1 VKSEKF
7 AAAILPGERLSTTV
21 ANFSLFT
28 LHFYFLFLTFA
39 ARNHFMRIGIYGGS
53 FNPIHKGHTQ
63 LAASIVEQGLVDEL
77 WLLVSPLNPL
87 KRDATSDIAEYGHR
101 LKMAELA
108 TEHLEGVKVSDF
120 ERHLPIPSYTI
131 TTLGE
136 LHKAYP
142 EHEFVLV
149 IGADNW
155 ERFPR
160 WYHSDEIIEKYHVLI
175 YRRPGCEMDE
185 TTLPS
190 SVQVVDT
197 PLYDVSSTQI
207 RESVKKGRLMRKW
220 LDEKVARYIK
230 KQQLYI

>member
-1 VKSEKF
+1 
-7 AAAILPGERLSTTV
+7 
-21 ANFSLFT
+21 
-28 LHFYFLFLTFA
+28 
-39 ARNHFMRIGIYGGS
+39 MRIGIYGGS
-53 FNPIHKGHTQ
+53 FNPIHKGHTE
-63 LAASIVEQGLVDEL
+63 LEASIVQQGLVDEL

-87 KRDATSDIAEYGHR
+87 KQGETSDIAEYEHR
-101 LKMAELA
+101 LSMARLA
-108 TEHLEGVKVSDF
+108 TEDIEGVKVSDF
-120 ERHLPIPSYTI
+120 EKNLPLPSYTI

-160 WYHSDEIIEKYHVLI
+160 WYHAQEIIDTYSILI

-185 TTLPS
+185 TLLPL

-197 PLYDVSSTQI
+197 PLYDISSTEI
-207 RESVKKGRLMRKW
+207 RESVKKGRMPLKW
-220 LDEKVARYIK
+220 VDRKVATYISVHH
-230 KQQLYI
+230 LYSPL

>member
-1 VKSEKF
+1 
-7 AAAILPGERLSTTV
+7 
-21 ANFSLFT
+21 
-28 LHFYFLFLTFA
+28 
-39 ARNHFMRIGIYGGS
+39 MRIGIYGGS
-53 FNPIHKGHTQ
+53 FNPIHKGHTE
-63 LAASIVEQGLVDEL
+63 LAASIVQQGLVDEL

-87 KRDATSDIAEYGHR
+87 KQGETSDIAEYQHR
-101 LKMAELA
+101 LSMARLA
-108 TEHLEGVKVSDF
+108 TEDIEGVKVSDF
-120 ERHLPIPSYTI
+120 EKNLPLPSYTI

-160 WYHSDEIIEKYHVLI
+160 WYHAQEIIDTYSILI

-185 TTLPS
+185 TLLPL

-197 PLYDVSSTQI
+197 PLYDISSTEI
-207 RESVKKGRLMRKW
+207 RESVKKGRMPLKW
-220 LDEKVARYIK
+220 VDRKVATYIRVHH
-230 KQQLYI
+230 LYSPL

>member
-1 VKSEKF
+1 
-7 AAAILPGERLSTTV
+7 
-21 ANFSLFT
+21 
-28 LHFYFLFLTFA
+28 
-39 ARNHFMRIGIYGGS
+39 MRIGIYGGS
-53 FNPIHKGHTQ
+53 FNPIHRGHTE
-63 LAASIVEQGLVDEL
+63 LAASIVRQGLVDEL

-87 KRDATSDIAEYGHR
+87 KQDATSDIAEYEHR
-101 LKMAELA
+101 LNMARLA
-108 TEHLEGVKVSDF
+108 TEGIEGVKVSDF

-136 LHKAYP
+136 LRNAYP

-160 WYHSDEIIEKYHVLI
+160 WYHAQEIIDTYSILI

-185 TTLPS
+185 TLLPP

-197 PLYDVSSTQI
+197 PLYDISSTEI
-207 RESVKKGRLMRKW
+207 RESVKKGRMPLKW
-220 LDEKVARYIK
+220 VDRKVATYIRVHH
-230 KQQLYI
+230 LYSPL

>member
-1 VKSEKF
+1 
-7 AAAILPGERLSTTV
+7 
-21 ANFSLFT
+21 
-28 LHFYFLFLTFA
+28 
-39 ARNHFMRIGIYGGS
+39 MRIGIYGGS
-53 FNPIHKGHTQ
+53 FNPIHKGHTE
-63 LAASIVEQGLVDEL
+63 LAASIVQQGLVDEL

-87 KRDATSDIAEYGHR
+87 KQGETSDIAEYEHR
-101 LKMAELA
+101 LSMARLA
-108 TEHLEGVKVSDF
+108 TEDIEGVKVSDF
-120 ERHLPIPSYTI
+120 EKNLPLPSYTI

-160 WYHSDEIIEKYHVLI
+160 WYHAQEIIDTYSILI

-185 TTLPS
+185 TLLPL

-197 PLYDVSSTQI
+197 PLYDISSTEI
-207 RESVKKGRLMRKW
+207 RESVKKGRMPLKW
-220 LDEKVARYIK
+220 VDRKVATYISVHH
-230 KQQLYI
+230 LYSPL

>member
-1 VKSEKF
+1 
-7 AAAILPGERLSTTV
+7 
-21 ANFSLFT
+21 
-28 LHFYFLFLTFA
+28 
-39 ARNHFMRIGIYGGS
+39 MRIGIYGGS
-53 FNPIHKGHTQ
+53 FNPIHKGHTE
-63 LAASIVEQGLVDEL
+63 LAAYIVQQGLVDEL

-87 KRDATSDIAEYGHR
+87 KQGETSDIAEYEHR
-101 LKMAELA
+101 LSMARLA
-108 TEHLEGVKVSDF
+108 TEDIEGVKVSDF
-120 ERHLPIPSYTI
+120 EKNLPLPSYTI

-160 WYHSDEIIEKYHVLI
+160 WYHAQEIIDTYSILI

-185 TTLPS
+185 KLLPP

-197 PLYDVSSTQI
+197 PLYDISSTEI
-207 RESVKKGRLMRKW
+207 RESVKKGRMPLKW
-220 LDEKVARYIK
+220 VDRKVATYISVHH
-230 KQQLYI
+230 LYSPL

>member
-1 VKSEKF
+1 
-7 AAAILPGERLSTTV
+7 
-21 ANFSLFT
+21 
-28 LHFYFLFLTFA
+28 
-39 ARNHFMRIGIYGGS
+39 MRIGIYGGS
-53 FNPIHKGHTQ
+53 FNPIHKGHTE
-63 LAASIVEQGLVDEL
+63 LAASIVQQGLVDEL

-87 KRDATSDIAEYGHR
+87 KQGETSDIAEYEHR
-101 LKMAELA
+101 LSMARLA
-108 TEHLEGVKVSDF
+108 TEDIEGVKVSDF
-120 ERHLPIPSYTI
+120 EKNLPLPSYTI

-160 WYHSDEIIEKYHVLI
+160 WYHAQEIIDTYSILI

-185 TTLPS
+185 TLLPP

-197 PLYDVSSTQI
+197 PLYDISSTEI
-207 RESVKKGRLMRKW
+207 RESVKKGRMPLKW
-220 LDEKVARYIK
+220 VDRKVATYIRVHH
-230 KQQLYI
+230 LYSPL

>member
-1 VKSEKF
+1 
-7 AAAILPGERLSTTV
+7 
-21 ANFSLFT
+21 
-28 LHFYFLFLTFA
+28 
-39 ARNHFMRIGIYGGS
+39 MRIGIYGGS
-53 FNPIHKGHTQ
+53 FNPIHKGHTE
-63 LAASIVEQGLVDEL
+63 LAASIVQQGLVDEL

-87 KRDATSDIAEYGHR
+87 KQGETSDIAEYEHR
-101 LKMAELA
+101 LSMARLA
-108 TEHLEGVKVSDF
+108 TEDIEGVKVSDF
-120 ERHLPIPSYTI
+120 EKNLPLPSYTI

-160 WYHSDEIIEKYHVLI
+160 WYHAQEIIGTYSILI

-185 TTLPS
+185 TLLPL

-197 PLYDVSSTQI
+197 PLYDISSTEI
-207 RESVKKGRLMRKW
+207 RESVKKGRMPLKW
-220 LDEKVARYIK
+220 VDRKVATYISVHH
-230 KQQLYI
+230 LYSPL

>member
-1 VKSEKF
+1 
-7 AAAILPGERLSTTV
+7 
-21 ANFSLFT
+21 
-28 LHFYFLFLTFA
+28 
-39 ARNHFMRIGIYGGS
+39 MRIGVYGGS
-53 FNPIHKGHTQ
+53 FNPIHKGHTE
-63 LAASIVEQGLVDEL
+63 LAASIVQQGLVDEL

-87 KRDATSDIAEYGHR
+87 KQGETSDIAEYEHR
-101 LKMAELA
+101 LSMARLA
-108 TEHLEGVKVSDF
+108 TEDIEGVKVSDF
-120 ERHLPIPSYTI
+120 EKNLPLPSYTI

-160 WYHSDEIIEKYHVLI
+160 WYHAQEIIDTYSILI

-185 TTLPS
+185 TLLPL

-197 PLYDVSSTQI
+197 PLYDISSTEI
-207 RESVKKGRLMRKW
+207 RESVKKGRMPLKW
-220 LDEKVARYIK
+220 VDRKVATYIRVHH
-230 KQQLYI
+230 LYSPL

>member
-1 VKSEKF
+1 
-7 AAAILPGERLSTTV
+7 
-21 ANFSLFT
+21 
-28 LHFYFLFLTFA
+28 
-39 ARNHFMRIGIYGGS
+39 MRIGIYGGS
-53 FNPIHKGHTQ
+53 FNPIHKGHTE
-63 LAASIVEQGLVDEL
+63 LAASIVQQGLVDEL

-87 KRDATSDIAEYGHR
+87 KQGETSDIVEYEHR
-101 LKMAELA
+101 LSMARLA
-108 TEHLEGVKVSDF
+108 TEDIEGVKVSDF
-120 ERHLPIPSYTI
+120 EKNLPLPSYTI

-160 WYHSDEIIEKYHVLI
+160 WYHAQEIIDTYSILI

-185 TTLPS
+185 TLLPL

-197 PLYDVSSTQI
+197 PLYDISSTEI
-207 RESVKKGRLMRKW
+207 RESVKKGRMPLKW
-220 LDEKVARYIK
+220 VDRKVATYIRVHH
-230 KQQLYI
+230 LYSPL

>member
-1 VKSEKF
+1 
-7 AAAILPGERLSTTV
+7 
-21 ANFSLFT
+21 
-28 LHFYFLFLTFA
+28 
-39 ARNHFMRIGIYGGS
+39 MRIGIYGGS

-63 LAASIVEQGLVDEL
+63 LAASIVAQGLVDEL

-87 KRDATSDIAEYGHR
+87 KSGEVSNIAEYEHR

-108 TEHLEGVKVSDF
+108 TEGIEGVNVSDF
-120 ERHLPIPSYTI
+120 ERHLPLPSYTI
-131 TTLGE
+131 NTLGE
-136 LHKAYP
+136 LQKAYP

-155 ERFPR
+155 EQFPR
-160 WYHSDEIIEKYHVLI
+160 WYHADEIMEKYHILI
-175 YRRPGCEMDE
+175 YRRPGCEIDE
-185 TTLPS
+185 TSLPA

-207 RESVKKGRLMRKW
+207 RESVKKGRMMRRW

-230 KQQLYI
+230 RHQLYL

>member
-1 VKSEKF
+1 
-7 AAAILPGERLSTTV
+7 
-21 ANFSLFT
+21 
-28 LHFYFLFLTFA
+28 
-39 ARNHFMRIGIYGGS
+39 MRIGIYGGS
-53 FNPIHKGHTQ
+53 CNPIHKGHTE
-63 LAASIVEQGLVDEL
+63 LAASIVQQGLVDEL

-87 KRDATSDIAEYGHR
+87 KQGETSDIAEYEHR
-101 LKMAELA
+101 LSMARLA
-108 TEHLEGVKVSDF
+108 TEDIEGVKVSDF
-120 ERHLPIPSYTI
+120 EKNLPLPSYTI

-160 WYHSDEIIEKYHVLI
+160 WYHAQEIIDTYSILI

-185 TTLPS
+185 TLLPL

-197 PLYDVSSTQI
+197 PLYDISSTEI
-207 RESVKKGRLMRKW
+207 RESVKKGRMPLKW
-220 LDEKVARYIK
+220 VDRKVATYIRVHH
-230 KQQLYI
+230 LYSPL